1 MIENIDENSNFSFVK
16 EINDDFKKIS
26 QVLHSSNNNFPN
38 NKIELIDNIIK
49 NINLSLL
56 NFLKIHSN
64 LYEQLLQKTEM
75 QLRFHIKNEY
85 MLKLQKDALEHKI
98 KNLLIRDEEYEK
110 LKQLTNVIVE
120 IGHFILNDRK
130 ENEIIILKAENSNL
144 KKAINNYEKVI
155 EKKNRREKDLTN
167 EIKIIIET
175 YDKKLNE
182 LKKNLTPTKKTKHSN
197 SSININDISSN
208 IKLNQNNTSYKIKQ
222 LNNSINSLNHSKS
235 NNINIYLNNSP
246 SIIDNIKNPI
256 KITTPYNSKLQNL
269 KEPNLEIQNIFKNKH
284 RRYKSEFY
292 VNKLKEFYDNS
303 FKNMLSPMKNII
315 EISPIT
321 NSKGK
326 ISNLKYSNNIKSS
339 RNNQKKFANSKLKSF
354 KVESKINNLLLN
366 TKSMINNF
374 FTYRNSNV
382 NNLSLSGSNVHNYK
396 SNY

>member
-1 MIENIDENSNFSFVK
+1 MIENIDENSTFTFIK
-16 EINDDFKKIS
+16 EINEDFKKIS
-26 QVLHSSNNNFPN
+26 QVLHSSYNNFPN

-49 NINLSLL
+49 NIYLSLL
-56 NFLKIHSN
+56 NFLKNHSN

-85 MLKLQKDALEHKI
+85 MLKLQKDALENKI
-98 KNLLIRDEEYEK
+98 KSLLIRDEEYEK

-120 IGHFILNDRK
+120 NGHFILNDRK

-144 KKAINNYEKVI
+144 KKAINNYEKI
-155 EKKNRREKDLTN
+155 IKKKNRREKDLTN

-303 FKNMLSPMKNII
+303 FKNMLSPMKNLI

-326 ISNLKYSNNIKSS
+326 ISKLKYSNNIKSS

>member
-1 MIENIDENSNFSFVK
+1 MIENIDENSTFTFIK
-16 EINDDFKKIS
+16 EINEDFQKIS
-26 QVLHSSNNNFPN
+26 QVLHSSCNNFPN

-56 NFLKIHSN
+56 NFLKNHSN

-85 MLKLQKDALEHKI
+85 MLKLQKDALENKI
-98 KNLLIRDEEYEK
+98 KSLLIRDEEYEK

-120 IGHFILNDRK
+120 NGHFILNDRK

-303 FKNMLSPMKNII
+303 FKNMLSPMKNLI

>member
-64 LYEQLLQKTEM
+64 LYEQLIQKTEM

-120 IGHFILNDRK
+120 NGHFILNDRK

-144 KKAINNYEKVI
+144 KKAINKFEKEI
-155 EKKNRREKDLTN
+155 EKKNRREKELKN
-167 EIKIIIET
+167 EIQIIIET
-175 YDKKLNE
+175 YDKKLI
-182 LKKNLTPTKKTKHSN
+182 TPTKKTKHSN

-208 IKLNQNNTSYKIKQ
+208 IKVNQNNSSNKIKQ

-246 SIIDNIKNPI
+246 TIIDNIKNPI
-256 KITTPYNSKLQNL
+256 KITTPYNYKLQNI
-269 KEPNLEIQNIFKNKH
+269 KEPYKEIQNNFKNKH

-292 VNKLKEFYDNS
+292 INKLKEFNNNS
-303 FKNMLSPMKNII
+303 FKNILSPMKKLI
-315 EISPIT
+315 ETSSTT

-326 ISNLKYSNNIKSS
+326 VSNLKYSSNIKSN
-339 RNNQKKFANSKLKSF
+339 RNSQKNFSNSKLKSF
-354 KVESKINNLLLN
+354 KGESQINNLLLN

-374 FTYRNSNV
+374 ITYRNPNV
-382 NNLSLSGSNVHNYK
+382 NNLSLSGSNFLNYK
-396 SNY
+396 SHY

>member
-64 LYEQLLQKTEM
+64 LYEQLIQKTEM

-120 IGHFILNDRK
+120 NGHFILNDRK

-144 KKAINNYEKVI
+144 KKAINKFEKEI
-155 EKKNRREKDLTN
+155 EKKNRREKELKN
-167 EIKIIIET
+167 EIQIIIET

-197 SSININDISSN
+197 SSININDIVQ
-208 IKLNQNNTSYKIKQ
+208 ILN
-222 LNNSINSLNHSKS
+222 
-235 NNINIYLNNSP
+235 
-246 SIIDNIKNPI
+246 
-256 KITTPYNSKLQNL
+256 
-269 KEPNLEIQNIFKNKH
+269 
-284 RRYKSEFY
+284 
-292 VNKLKEFYDNS
+292 
-303 FKNMLSPMKNII
+303 
-315 EISPIT
+315 
-321 NSKGK
+321 
-326 ISNLKYSNNIKSS
+326 
-339 RNNQKKFANSKLKSF
+339 
-354 KVESKINNLLLN
+354 
-366 TKSMINNF
+366 
-374 FTYRNSNV
+374 
-382 NNLSLSGSNVHNYK
+382 
-396 SNY
+396 

>member
-1 MIENIDENSNFSFVK
+1 MIENIEDNYNFAFIK
-16 EINDDFKKIS
+16 EINEDFQKIS
-26 QVLHSSNNNFPN
+26 QVLHSSCNNFPN

-56 NFLKIHSN
+56 NFLKYQSN

-120 IGHFILNDRK
+120 NGHFILNDRK

-144 KKAINNYEKVI
+144 KKAISNFEKEI
-155 EKKNRREKDLTN
+155 EKKNKREKELKN
-167 EIKIIIET
+167 EIQIIIET
-175 YDKKLNE
+175 YEKKLNE
-182 LKKNLTPTKKTKHSN
+182 LKKNLTLTKKTKHSN

-208 IKLNQNNTSYKIKQ
+208 IKLNQNNSSNKIKQ

-246 SIIDNIKNPI
+246 TIIDNIKNPI
-256 KITTPYNSKLQNL
+256 KITTPYNYKLQNI
-269 KEPNLEIQNIFKNKH
+269 KESNCEIQNNFKNKH
-284 RRYKSEFY
+284 RRYKSEFEI
-292 VNKLKEFYDNS
+292 NKLKEFYDNG
-303 FKNMLSPMKNII
+303 FKNMLSPIKKLI
-315 EISPIT
+315 ETSSNT

-326 ISNLKYSNNIKSS
+326 VSNLKYSSNVKSY
-339 RNNQKKFANSKLKSF
+339 RNSQKKFSNRKLKSF
-354 KVESKINNLLLN
+354 KGESQINNLILN

-374 FTYRNSNV
+374 ITYRNPNV
-382 NNLSLSGSNVHNYK
+382 NNLSLSGSNFLNYK

>member
-64 LYEQLLQKTEM
+64 LYEQLIQKTEM

-120 IGHFILNDRK
+120 NGHFILNDRK

-144 KKAINNYEKVI
+144 KKAINKFEKEI
-155 EKKNRREKDLTN
+155 EKKNRREKELKN
-167 EIKIIIET
+167 EIQIIIET

-208 IKLNQNNTSYKIKQ
+208 IKLNRNNSSNKVKQ

-246 SIIDNIKNPI
+246 TIIDNIKNPI
-256 KITTPYNSKLQNL
+256 KITTPYNYKLQNI
-269 KEPNLEIQNIFKNKH
+269 KEPYKEIQNNFKNKH

-292 VNKLKEFYDNS
+292 INKLKEFNNNS
-303 FKNMLSPMKNII
+303 FKNILSPMKKLI
-315 EISPIT
+315 ETSSTT

-326 ISNLKYSNNIKSS
+326 VSNLKYSSNIKSN
-339 RNNQKKFANSKLKSF
+339 RNSQKNFSNSKLKSF
-354 KVESKINNLLLN
+354 KGESQINNLLLN

-374 FTYRNSNV
+374 ITYRNPNV
-382 NNLSLSGSNVHNYK
+382 NNLSLSGSNFLNYK
-396 SNY
+396 SHY

>member
-1 MIENIDENSNFSFVK
+1 MIENIEDNYNFAFIK
-16 EINDDFKKIS
+16 EINEDFQKIS
-26 QVLHSSNNNFPN
+26 QVLHSSCNNFPN

-56 NFLKIHSN
+56 NFLKYQSN

-75 QLRFHIKNEY
+75 QLRFHIKNGY
-85 MLKLQKDALEHKI
+85 MLKLQKDALENKI

-120 IGHFILNDRK
+120 NGHFSLNDRK

-303 FKNMLSPMKNII
+303 FKNMLSPMKNLI

>member
-64 LYEQLLQKTEM
+64 LYEQLIQKTEM

-120 IGHFILNDRK
+120 NGHFILNDRK
-130 ENEIIILKAENSNL
+130 ENEIIILKAENCNL
-144 KKAINNYEKVI
+144 KKAINKFEKEI
-155 EKKNRREKDLTN
+155 EKKNRREKELKN
-167 EIKIIIET
+167 EIQIIIET

>member
-1 MIENIDENSNFSFVK
+1 MIENIEDNYNFAFIK
-16 EINDDFKKIS
+16 EINEDFQKIS
-26 QVLHSSNNNFPN
+26 QVLHSSCNNFPN

-56 NFLKIHSN
+56 NFLKYQSN

-75 QLRFHIKNEY
+75 QLRFHIKNGY
-85 MLKLQKDALEHKI
+85 MLKLQKDALENKI

-120 IGHFILNDRK
+120 NGHFILNDRK

-208 IKLNQNNTSYKIKQ
+208 IKVNQNNSSNKIKQ

-303 FKNMLSPMKNII
+303 FKNMLSPMKNLI

>member
-64 LYEQLLQKTEM
+64 LYEQLIQKTEM

-120 IGHFILNDRK
+120 NGHFILNDRK

-144 KKAINNYEKVI
+144 KKAINKFEKEI
-155 EKKNRREKDLTN
+155 EKKNRREKELKN
-167 EIKIIIET
+167 EIQIIIET

>member
-120 IGHFILNDRK
+120 NGHFILNDRK

-208 IKLNQNNTSYKIKQ
+208 IKLNRNNSSNKVKQ
-222 LNNSINSLNHSKS
+222 LNNSINILNHSKS

-246 SIIDNIKNPI
+246 TIIDNIKNPI
-256 KITTPYNSKLQNL
+256 KITTPYNYKLQNI
-269 KEPNLEIQNIFKNKH
+269 KEPYKEIQNNFKNKH

-292 VNKLKEFYDNS
+292 INKLKEFNNNS
-303 FKNMLSPMKNII
+303 FKNILSPMKKLI
-315 EISPIT
+315 ETSSTT

-326 ISNLKYSNNIKSS
+326 VSNLKYSSNIKSN
-339 RNNQKKFANSKLKSF
+339 RNSQKNFSNSKLKSF
-354 KVESKINNLLLN
+354 KGESQINNLLLN

-374 FTYRNSNV
+374 ITYRNPNV
-382 NNLSLSGSNVHNYK
+382 NNLSLSGSNFLNYK
-396 SNY
+396 SHY